1 MKKIMACLFFL
12 GAVFIANAQKEIVN
26 DANAELRIINGSFN
40 NIKISGGI
48 DLFLSQ
54 SDDEAVAVSAS
65 ENKFK
70 DGIKTIVEN
79 NTLKIYYLGNR
90 SWNSE
95 KKSLR
100 IYLSFKTIEKIEA
113 TAACD
118 IQVAGS
124 IAVPSLKLSLSGASD
139 FKGAVNVT
147 DLKMDLSGAS
157 DVIIKGIAK
166 TVNIESSGASDV
178 KGYDLITS
186 FCNVKASGASDVQ
199 ITVNS
204 ELNVNASGSSDIS
217 YKGDAVIKEK
227 HTSGASGVTKKS

>member
-1 MKKIMACLFFL
+1 MKKIIACLFFL
-12 GAVFIANAQKEIVN
+12 CTVFIASAQKEIVN
-26 DANAELRIINGSFN
+26 DANAELRIINGSFS

-70 DGIKTIVEN
+70 EGIKTFVEN

-90 SWNSE
+90 SWTSE

-100 IYLSFKTIEKIEA
+100 VYLSFKTIEKIEA

-124 IAVPSLKLSLSGASD
+124 VTVPSLKLSLSGASD

-147 DLKMDLSGAS
+147 DLKVDLSGAS

-166 TVNIESSGASDV
+166 TINIESSGASDV
-178 KGYDLITS
+178 KGYDLIAN

-199 ITVNS
+199 ITVNT

-227 HTSGASGVTKKS
+227 HTSGASSVTKKS